1 MRDETTPRRND
12 HWRCPLCDR
21 RLTSHVRLSFPP
33 ACWDPER
40 HSRRVVDMVRDDMVR
55 DDTAGS

>member
-1 MRDETTPRRND
+1 MHDETTPKRND

-21 RLTSHVRLSFPP
+21 RLTSHVRLSCPP

-40 HSRRVVDMVRDDMVR
+40 HSRRVVDMVRDD
-55 DDTAGS
+55 TAGS